1 MPIPSPIDELSGNEL
16 EYIRRGLSQLDLIL
30 ACKDRR
36 IGKLDEQLAIA
47 NFDNASLKNEVAQL
61 RNTVLQLQTKLAEME
76 PVTIDSIKAQ
86 EAFDKLF
93 EGL

>member
-36 IGKLDEQLAIA
+36 ILELDQQLAVA
-47 NFDNASLKNEVAQL
+47 NFDNTSLKNEVNQL
-61 RNTVLQLQTKLAEME
+61 RNVVTQLQMKLEQLQ
-76 PVTIDSIKAQ
+76 PVTISTLEAQ
-86 EAFDKLF
+86 SAFDKLF
-93 EGL
+93 ETV